1 MHFSALKCEMLVVYF
16 SCTETQGINVDNR
29 ETKLL
34 RNSCGGSPMITD
46 REKKNMQQLFKAV
59 LTLRDEEEVRKFFD
73 DVATIKE
80 VLDLSSRLEVARML
94 REGAV
99 FSEISKETG
108 ASSATISRVN
118 KCLNYGEGG
127 YETVLDRIE

>member
-1 MHFSALKCEMLVVYF
+1 
-16 SCTETQGINVDNR
+16 
-29 ETKLL
+29 
-34 RNSCGGSPMITD
+34 MIT
-46 REKKNMQQLFKAV
+46 EKDKQNMQQFYKAV
-59 LTLRDEEEVRKFFD
+59 LALEDEDECRKFFD

-94 REGAV
+94 TEGRV
-99 FSEISKETG
+99 FSDISKETG

-127 YETVLDRIE
+127 YAAVLERIK